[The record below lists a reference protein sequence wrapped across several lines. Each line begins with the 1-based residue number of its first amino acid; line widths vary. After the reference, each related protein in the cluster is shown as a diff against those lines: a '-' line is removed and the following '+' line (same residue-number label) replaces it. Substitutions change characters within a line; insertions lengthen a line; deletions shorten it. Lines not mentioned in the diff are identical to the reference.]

1 MINYNNYKCAIFDLD
16 GTLLHSTGIWKKI
29 DIDFMGKRNIPVT
42 PEFEKEI
49 KLHNFET
56 GAEYVVREF
65 GLKETPQQVMEE
77 WFGMAIDAY
86 AYDIT
91 IKENVKEYLQFLKN
105 MGYKLAVATASDEI
119 LFKPCLKRNGIYEMF
134 DSFTQA
140 KEVERGK
147 NFPDIYYLAA
157 NKMGVKPEE
166 CIVFED
172 VLGAVRAA
180 KSGGF
185 FVVGVA
191 DVSSSDDEEQIKNDC
206 DVFITDY
213 NELMDKE

>member
-49 KLHNFET
+49 KLHNFES
-56 GAEYVVREF
+56 GAEYVVREY
-65 GLKETPQQVMEE
+65 GLNETPKQVMKE
-77 WFGMAIDAY
+77 WFDMAIDAY
-86 AYDIT
+86 ANEIT
-91 IKENVKEYLQFLKN
+91 IKVNVKEYLHFLKEK
-105 MGYKLAVATASDEI
+105 GYKLAVATASDEI
-119 LFKPCLKRNGIYEMF
+119 LFKPCLERNGIYDMF

-147 NFPDIYYLAA
+147 NFPDIYYMAA
-157 NKMGVKPEE
+157 KKTGVKPEE

-172 VLGAVRAA
+172 VLGAVKAA
-180 KSGGF
+180 KTGNF

-191 DVSSSDDEEQIKNDC
+191 DVSSSDDEELIKNHC
-206 DVFITDY
+206 DIFINDY
-213 NELMDKE
+213 KELMDKE